1 MMCARHHPSCR
12 NPDGVWQFFCHPLPH
27 RNDGEDGRGRSV
39 DMLDIDRPVLAIIPP
54 IEIDHKIAR
63 CQRRSLNWWTALIS
77 LCEKMCCGFSFSF
90 LSLIFFRRKGGKKNL
105 DVGSFVMTPVVGN
118 LTSPANGSV
127 KMTHR
132 ITIAHLVC
140 LLISLHLFFFF
151 FSHQPLISYP
161 FYCLEKRGEIAAVM
175 STLDQRSILEA
186 FGEFRNSEQDS
197 PVGGILS
204 VNEWTTPRP
213 RVFSVSTLKPTK
225 ITRAQKKFIKKKDP
239 ELA

>member
-90 LSLIFFRRKGGKKNL
+90 LSPFFPKEGRKKKSGCWQFCDDASSRKFDEPCKWERENDSSYHYCASCVFAYFATSLLLLLFPPTPHFLSFLLLGKTRRHCCGDEHFG
-105 DVGSFVMTPVVGN
+105 P
-118 LTSPANGSV
+118 
-127 KMTHR
+127 
-132 ITIAHLVC
+132 TIA
-140 LLISLHLFFFF
+140 
-151 FSHQPLISYP
+151 
-161 FYCLEKRGEIAAVM
+161 
-175 STLDQRSILEA
+175 T
-186 FGEFRNSEQDS
+186 
-197 PVGGILS
+197 
-204 VNEWTTPRP
+204 
-213 RVFSVSTLKPTK
+213 
-225 ITRAQKKFIKKKDP
+225 
-239 ELA
+239 